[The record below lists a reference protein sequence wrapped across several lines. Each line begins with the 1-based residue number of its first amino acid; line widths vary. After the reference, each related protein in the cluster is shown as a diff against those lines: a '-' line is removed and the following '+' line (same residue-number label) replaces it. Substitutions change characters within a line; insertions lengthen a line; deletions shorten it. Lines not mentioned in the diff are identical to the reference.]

1 MSDLVYSDETGDFI
15 GAARPTKDDDK
26 YVAIPVNGL
35 HHKLFD
41 YRSQAV
47 EWLNSR
53 YNLCHM

>member
-1 MSDLVYSDETGDFI
+1 MSDMVYSDETGDFI
-15 GAARPTKDDDK
+15 GTTRPTKNEDK

-35 HHKLFD
+35 HPKLFD

-47 EWLNSR
+47 KWLNSH